1 MFGRKRIA
9 VSITTQG
16 AFILLLALAVF
27 GWGLHAKLAQYEA
40 NANTITTQAKLSTEE
55 RSADLFVA
63 VAVQAAPT
71 DGLPAFPSRIVA
83 ERSHRA
89 ATRQSRFDD
98 VAVRLRVASWSLL
111 SGPAS
116 MLRPPPALG

>member
-40 NANTITTQAKLSTEE
+40 NSNTITSQAKLSTEE

-63 VAVQAAPT
+63 VPVHAAPA
-71 DGLPAFPSRIVA
+71 DGIAAFPSRIVA
-83 ERSHRA
+83 ERLHRA
-89 ATRQSRFDD
+89 TIRPTRFDD
-98 VAVRLRVASWSLL
+98 VAVRLHVASWSLL
-111 SGPAS
+111 SGPAL
-116 MLRPPPALG
+116 MLRPPPSLG